1 MVTAVKCF
9 WNRCFSHFW
18 ANFSVLFEI

>member
-9 WNRCFSHFW
+9 W
-18 ANFSVLFEI
+18 